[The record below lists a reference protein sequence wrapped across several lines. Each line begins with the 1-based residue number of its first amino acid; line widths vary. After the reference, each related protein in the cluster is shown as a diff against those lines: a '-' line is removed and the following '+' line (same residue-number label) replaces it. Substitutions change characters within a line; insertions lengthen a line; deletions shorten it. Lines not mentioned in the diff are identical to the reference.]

1 MSWPSTEELDDLVS
15 RFHARTLPKS
25 EWTHQAHLAVG
36 TWHVHRLGPDEA
48 LLRLRS
54 GIRQLNDAHGTPNT
68 DSSGYHETITRA
80 YVILLA
86 DFMTARDGETA
97 AACAQALLASP
108 LARRDALLTFY
119 SKERLMSV
127 AARREWVEADRTHIH
142 CCAAPTMILRM
153 RSHGLPCD
161 G

>member
-1 MSWPSTEELDDLVS
+1 VNWPSTKELDNLVS

-36 TWHVHRLGPDEA
+36 TWHVHRLGPDQA

-54 GIRQLNDAHGTPNT
+54 AIRLLNDSHGTPNT

-80 YVILLA
+80 YVMLLA
-86 DFMTARDGETA
+86 AFIAGRNGLPA
-97 AACAQALLASP
+97 AECAQALLASP
-108 LARRDALLTFY
+108 LAARDALLTFY

-127 AARREWVEADRTHIH
+127 AARREWMEPDR
-142 CCAAPTMILRM
+142 CQFPGA
-153 RSHGLPCD
+153 
-161 G
+161 